1 MFRGANAINLD
12 TKGRLA
18 IPTRYRQS
26 LLDDC
31 NGQLVCT
38 VDNQQSCL
46 LLYPLSEWEEI
57 ELKLSRLSSMNPHER
72 RLQRLLL
79 GYANE
84 GEMDK
89 NGRFLLSAPLRQH
102 ADLTKE
108 IMLVGQLNKFEIWNT
123 QTWEQ
128 QIQTDIATE
137 QDAGFDLTERLQD
150 FSL

>member
-12 TKGRLA
+12 SKGRLT

-31 NGQLVCT
+31 QGQLVCT
-38 VDNQQSCL
+38 IDTSQNCL
-46 LLYPLSEWEEI
+46 LLYPLPEWEEI
-57 ELKLSRLSSMNPHER
+57 ELKLSKLSSTNPQER

-79 GYANE
+79 GYAME

-89 NGRFLLSAPLRQH
+89 SGRILLAPTLRQH
-102 ADLTKE
+102 AALDKQ
-108 IMLVGQLNKFEIWNT
+108 IMLVGQLNKFEIWGADVW
-123 QTWEQ
+123 QK
-128 QIQTDIATE
+128 QISEDIETE
-137 QDAGFDLTERLQD
+137 KQGQFELTERLQD

>member
-12 TKGRLA
+12 NKGRVT
-18 IPTRYRQS
+18 IPTRYRQA

-31 NGQLVCT
+31 QGQLVCT
-38 VDNQQSCL
+38 IDIQQPCL

-79 GYANE
+79 GYALE
-84 GEMDK
+84 GSMDG
-89 NGRFLLSAPLRQH
+89 NGRFLLSGPLRQH
-102 ADLTKE
+102 AKLDKQL
-108 IMLVGQLNKFEIWNT
+108 MLVGQLNKFELWDTSIWQQQIHDDIET
-123 QTWEQ
+123 EQ
-128 QIQTDIATE
+128 QG
-137 QDAGFDLTERLQD
+137 GFELTERLQD

>member
-12 TKGRLA
+12 SKGRLT

-31 NGQLVCT
+31 QGQLVCT
-38 VDNQQSCL
+38 IDTSQNCL
-46 LLYPLSEWEEI
+46 LLYPLPEWEEI
-57 ELKLSRLSSMNPHER
+57 ELKLSKLSSTNPQER

-79 GYANE
+79 GYAME

-89 NGRFLLSAPLRQH
+89 SGRILIAPTLRQH
-102 ADLTKE
+102 AALDKQ
-108 IMLVGQLNKFEIWNT
+108 IMLVGQLNKFEIWDANVW
-123 QTWEQ
+123 QQ
-128 QIQTDIATE
+128 QIFEDIE
-137 QDAGFDLTERLQD
+137 IEKLGQFELTERLQD

>member
-12 TKGRLA
+12 SKGRLT

-31 NGQLVCT
+31 QGQLVCT
-38 VDNQQSCL
+38 IDTSQNCL
-46 LLYPLSEWEEI
+46 LLYPLPEWEEI
-57 ELKLSRLSSMNPHER
+57 ELKLSKLSSTNPQER

-79 GYANE
+79 GYAME

-89 NGRFLLSAPLRQH
+89 SGRILIAPTLRQH
-102 ADLTKE
+102 AALDKQ
-108 IMLVGQLNKFEIWNT
+108 IMLVGQLNKFEIWDANVW
-123 QTWEQ
+123 QQ
-128 QIQTDIATE
+128 QIFEDIE
-137 QDAGFDLTERLQD
+137 IEKRGQFELTERLQD

>member
-12 TKGRLA
+12 TKGRVT
-18 IPTRYRQS
+18 IPTRYRQQ

-31 NGQLVCT
+31 QGQMVCT
-38 VDNQQSCL
+38 IDTQQSCL

-57 ELKLSRLSSMNPHER
+57 ELKLSKLSSMNPHER

-79 GYANE
+79 GYAME
-84 GEMDK
+84 GEMDS

-102 ADLTKE
+102 AQLEKQL
-108 IMLVGQLNKFEIWNT
+108 MLVGQLNKFEIWDA
-123 QTWEQ
+123 QIWQ
-128 QIQTDIATE
+128 QQVQQDIETE
-137 QDAGFDLTERLQD
+137 TLANFELTERLQD

>member
-12 TKGRLA
+12 SKGRLT

-31 NGQLVCT
+31 QGQLVCT
-38 VDNQQSCL
+38 IDTSQNCL
-46 LLYPLSEWEEI
+46 LLYPLPEWEEI
-57 ELKLSRLSSMNPHER
+57 ELKLSKLSSTNPQER

-79 GYANE
+79 GYAME

-89 NGRFLLSAPLRQH
+89 SGRILIAPTLRQH
-102 ADLTKE
+102 ATLDKQ
-108 IMLVGQLNKFEIWNT
+108 IMLVGQLNKFEIWDANVW
-123 QTWEQ
+123 QK
-128 QIQTDIATE
+128 QISEDIE
-137 QDAGFDLTERLQD
+137 IEKQGQFELTERLQD

>member
-46 LLYPLSEWEEI
+46 LLYPLPEWEEI
-57 ELKLSRLSSMNPHER
+57 ELKLIKLSSMIPAER
-72 RLQRLLL
+72 RMQRLLL
-79 GYANE
+79 GHAAE

-89 NGRFLLSAPLRQH
+89 SGRILIPTPLRHH
-102 ADLTKE
+102 AKLSKE
-108 IMLVGQLNKFEIWNT
+108 VMLVGQLNKFEIWDAE
-123 QTWEQ
+123 TWAQ
-128 QIQTDIATE
+128 QIEDDIDTE
-137 QDAGFDLTERLQD
+137 RKGEFELAERLQD

>member
-46 LLYPLSEWEEI
+46 LLYPLPEWEEI
-57 ELKLSRLSSMNPHER
+57 ELKLIKLSSMIPAER
-72 RLQRLLL
+72 RMQRLLL
-79 GYANE
+79 GHAAE

-89 NGRFLLSAPLRQH
+89 SGRILIPTPLRHH
-102 ADLTKE
+102 AKLS
-108 IMLVGQLNKFEIWNT
+108 
-123 QTWEQ
+123 
-128 QIQTDIATE
+128 TE
-137 QDAGFDLTERLQD
+137 VM
-150 FSL
+150 

>member
-12 TKGRLA
+12 SKGRLT

-31 NGQLVCT
+31 QGQLVCT
-38 VDNQQSCL
+38 IDTSQNCL
-46 LLYPLSEWEEI
+46 LLYPLPEWEEI
-57 ELKLSRLSSMNPHER
+57 ELKLSKLSSTNPQER

-79 GYANE
+79 GYAME

-89 NGRFLLSAPLRQH
+89 SGRILIAPTLRQH
-102 ADLTKE
+102 AALDKQ
-108 IMLVGQLNKFEIWNT
+108 IMLVGQLNKFEIWDANVW
-123 QTWEQ
+123 QL
-128 QIQTDIATE
+128 QIVEDIE
-137 QDAGFDLTERLQD
+137 IEKLGQFELTERLQD

>member
-12 TKGRLA
+12 VKGRVT
-18 IPTRYRQS
+18 IPTKYRQS

-31 NGQLVCT
+31 QGQLVCT
-38 VDNQQSCL
+38 IDTQQPCL
-46 LLYPLSEWEEI
+46 LLYPLPEWEEI

-79 GYANE
+79 GYATE

-89 NGRFLLSAPLRQH
+89 SGRFLFTAPLREH
-102 ADLTKE
+102 AHLDKQ
-108 IMLVGQLNKFEIWNT
+108 IMLVGQLNKFEIWDHSVW
-123 QTWEQ
+123 QQ
-128 QIQTDIATE
+128 QIQQDVATE
-137 QDAGFDLTERLQD
+137 QEAAFELTERLQD

>member
-18 IPTRYRQS
+18 IPTKYRQS

-31 NGQLVCT
+31 TGQLVCT

-46 LLYPLSEWEEI
+46 LLYPLPEWEEI
-57 ELKLSRLSSMNPHER
+57 ELKLIKLSSMIPAER
-72 RLQRLLL
+72 RMQRLLL
-79 GYANE
+79 GHAAE

-89 NGRFLLSAPLRQH
+89 SGRILIPTPLRHH
-102 ADLTKE
+102 AKLSKE
-108 IMLVGQLNKFEIWNT
+108 VMLVGQLNKFEIWDAE
-123 QTWEQ
+123 TWAQ
-128 QIQTDIATE
+128 QIEDDIDTE
-137 QDAGFDLTERLQD
+137 RKGEFELTERLQD